1 MLVYNKSELVPV
13 CRLMT
18 RLGQNERYEK
28 GLKKFKVQQDPD
40 VEKLVKALIGDIPD
54 LMMDDL
60 MAMVDKYHIYQ
71 HSMQLAYDHP
81 DWQLIDYIEMLNQ
94 MDHISFAK
102 SYRLELFKATEMTSD
117 QEIKEK
123 IDNIHNNN
131 EEPMYPTFKDYK
143 SFCKSSEQIFERWK
157 ALLVCLNN
165 ILTNHLEAYR
175 RLLDKYH
182 DIVLKELEN
191 PEVFAEKYI
200 LFKGPESDYKTHD
213 IYIFSDL
220 FLEWAI
226 NYKHRNNR
234 INMILGVGC
243 IEVFSETKEKE
254 LEAEF
259 YKCLG
264 DPTKMQML
272 LIIAKEQLCAKE
284 LADRLK
290 LSKATI
296 SYHISRLLLAQVL
309 QLGEYDGKKAYYVL
323 NKNKIRGYFESL
335 MTQLDC

>member
-1 MLVYNKSELVPV
+1 MFVYKKSELVPI

-28 GLKKFKVQQDPD
+28 GLKKFKVQQDPE
-40 VEKLVKALIGDIPD
+40 VEKLVKSIIADIPD

-60 MAMVDKYHIYQ
+60 ETLVDKYHLYQ
-71 HSMQLAYDHP
+71 HTTQFAYDHP
-81 DWQLIDYIEMLNQ
+81 EWHLSNYIDMLNQ
-94 MDHISFAK
+94 MDTVSFVK
-102 SYRLELFKATEMTSD
+102 SYRLELFKATDETPEQD
-117 QEIKEK
+117 IKEK

-131 EEPMYPTFKDYK
+131 DEPMYPSFKDYK
-143 SFCKSSEQIFERWK
+143 SLCKSSEQIFERWK

-165 ILTNHLEAYR
+165 IFNDHSEAYKK
-175 RLLDKYH
+175 LQDKYH
-182 DIVLKELEN
+182 EIVLKELEN
-191 PEVFAEKYI
+191 PDVFEEKYL
-200 LFKGPESDYKTHD
+200 LFKGPEADYRTHD

-234 INMILGVGC
+234 INMVLGVGC
-243 IEVFSETKEKE
+243 VEVFSEAKEKE

-259 YKCLG
+259 YKCLA
-264 DPTKMQML
+264 DPTKMNML
-272 LIIAKEQLCAKE
+272 LIISKEQLCAKE
-284 LADRLK
+284 LSDRLK

-296 SYHISRLLLAQVL
+296 SYHISKLLLAQVL

-323 NKNKIRGYFESL
+323 NKNKIRGYFEQL
-335 MTQLDC
+335 MDHFDC